1 MSVEEPTAAEL
12 LVAVNAAILALIT
25 GKVKSYNIEGTGFTY
40 NQLDELRD
48 MRKQLQAECRP
59 TSSTIRLGNVSG
71 I

>member
-40 NQLDELRD
+40 NDLQELKD

-59 TSSTIRLGNVSG
+59 TGSTIRLGDVS
-71 I
+71 